1 MIIMKKTF
9 IAFIVLC
16 TGALTTAA
24 QWPSTV
30 TLIDPG
36 TSDSVVV
43 KGDLAKGAP
52 MSDLS
57 WAWNSANA
65 CFPGTQASKF
75 KGNHVFFAVTMPAQC
90 EMKISVTPTD
100 ANADLSIYAYRI
112 GAAEYYL
119 VPDLGSC
126 ITCEADHKWDGN
138 WKGKVQTSERKV
150 SFQNPG
156 KAVYN
161 ILIGVSGPAAATSGT
176 FAVKVKFEK

>member
-1 MIIMKKTF
+1 MKR
-9 IAFIVLC
+9 ILLLSCIVVFT
-16 TGALTTAA
+16 TGALSA
-24 QWPSTV
+24 QWPSNV
-30 TLIDPG
+30 TLIDAG
-36 TSDSVVV
+36 TGDSVIV

-75 KGNHVFFAVTMPAQC
+75 KGNHVFFALTMPAQC

-100 ANADLSIYAYRI
+100 GNADLSIYAYRI

-150 SFQNPG
+150 SMQNPG
-156 KAVYN
+156 KEMYN
-161 ILIGVSGPAAATSGT
+161 ILIGVSGPATATQGT
-176 FAVKVKFEK
+176 FTLKVKFER

>member
-1 MIIMKKTF
+1 MKKIISLFTVCF
-9 IAFIVLC
+9 SFAIGSF
-16 TGALTTAA
+16 A
-24 QWPSTV
+24 QWPSNVTV
-30 TLIDPG
+30 IDPG
-36 TSDSVVV
+36 TGDSVVV
-43 KGDLAKGAP
+43 QGDLAKGAK
-52 MSDLS
+52 MDDLS

-75 KGNHVFFAVTMPAQC
+75 KGNHVFFAITMPRQC

-112 GAAEYYL
+112 GAAEYLL
-119 VPDLGSC
+119 VPDLNSC

-150 SFQNPG
+150 SMQNPG
-156 KAVYN
+156 KEMYN

-176 FAVKVKFEK
+176 FGVKVKFEK